1 MTATV
6 ALREERYA
14 AHNTAD
20 AIVNAERLART
31 AHAYIES
38 STDIEDR
45 LW

>member
-1 MTATV
+1 MNTTIAY
-6 ALREERYA
+6 REERYT

-38 STDIEDR
+38 STDFEDR
-45 LW
+45 LG